1 MSWIRGYSPM
11 AVAIGLV
18 GVAGIVY
25 GSDDA
30 SIERSV
36 SRGVHFLE
44 GQQERSTGLWAF
56 NEDRV
61 GASALAG
68 LTLLE
73 CGVPTSNEQLQHAT
87 RSLRRAS
94 VALTKTYSIALGIIF
109 FDRLGE
115 AGDELLIQSL
125 ALRLLAGQAS
135 SGGWSYD
142 CPPPAPSDQQK
153 LLRLINN
160 RRSSGGPPREPFLDF
175 LEQIRSLP
183 GPQAGPSDNS
193 NTKFATLAL
202 WVARRHQIPTET
214 ALRLVAE
221 RFRRSQNADGGWGY
235 LSGGGD
241 APLPPRFGRGPG
253 PGFGRGPGPAPLHPH
268 LNDTL
273 GSMTCSGLLG
283 LAIGR
288 GVSLATEDTSVKG
301 EPGRPAPTD
310 DPNARAALLLLGQIV
325 GGSLDGEEIAGVP
338 LYNQVK
344 GDVYYFLW
352 SLERVAVAYD
362 LTTIGGHDWYQWG
375 STWLVGKQTPAG
387 GWSGRYGPGGVDT
400 CFALLFLKRA
410 NLSRDL
416 TVSLQGQVGD
426 PADET
431 RRKNARPR
439 PIEAPPKTGPNAG
452 NRATTP
458 TPPAFGGEK
467 SPEVLREA
475 LVHAGAANQRRLITE
490 YRDHKGPAYTEA
502 LGEAIPQLSIELR
515 AQARDALAERLTRM
529 TTATLHGELQS
540 GNAEVRRA
548 AALASA
554 MKEETELIP
563 DLIDRLDDS
572 DKTVRRAAA
581 IGLASLTKKNFGP
594 SEEATPE
601 QRQSAIQKWRT
612 WWSEQKR

>member
-1 MSWIRGYSPM
+1 MSRNGRHCVTL
-11 AVAIGLV
+11 VAIASLWRAGLSS
-18 GVAGIVY
+18 GA
-25 GSDDA
+25 DAA
-30 SIERSV
+30 SIDRTV
-36 SRGVHFLE
+36 SRGVRFLE
-44 GQQERSTGLWAF
+44 SQQERSTGLWAF

-73 CGVPTSNEQLQHAT
+73 CGVPASNEQLQHAT
-87 RSLRRAS
+87 RALRLAS
-94 VALTKTYSIALGIIF
+94 VSLTKTYSIALAIIYF
-109 FDRLGE
+109 NRLGE
-115 AGDELLIQSL
+115 ATDEPLVQSL
-125 ALRLLAGQAS
+125 ALRLLAGQTS

-142 CPPPAPSDQQK
+142 CPGPAPSEQQK
-153 LLRLINN
+153 LLRLITN
-160 RRSSGGPPREPFLDF
+160 RRSTGGPSREPPLDF
-175 LEQIRSLP
+175 QQQVQSLP

-202 WVARRHQIPTET
+202 WVARRHQVPTDS
-214 ALRLVAE
+214 ALRSVAD

-241 APLPPRFGRGPG
+241 GMPPGRFHPG
-253 PGFGRGPGPAPLHPH
+253 PRPPGPMRAH
-268 LNDTL
+268 LNETL

-288 GVSLATEDTSVKG
+288 GVTLVTEGASSSQDSS
-301 EPGRPAPTD
+301 RPAPTD
-310 DPNARAALLLLGQIV
+310 DPSVRAALLLLGQIV
-325 GGSLDGEEIAGVP
+325 GGSLDAEEIAGVP

-362 LTTIGGHDWYQWG
+362 LSTIGGKEWYQWG
-375 STWLVGKQTPAG
+375 SAWLVAKQTPAG

-426 PADET
+426 PADTT
-431 RRKNARPR
+431 RYKNSRPPDR
-439 PIEAPPKTGPNAG
+439 PAEAPPRTPDD
-452 NRATTP
+452 TTRRP
-458 TPPAFGGEK
+458 VTAKPPASDGEK
-467 SPEVLREA
+467 SAETLRHA
-475 LVHAGAANQRRLITE
+475 LLHTAGANQRRLINE

-502 LGEAIPQLSIELR
+502 LGEAIPQLGVELR
-515 AQARDALAERLTRM
+515 GQARDALAERLTRM
-529 TTATLHGELQS
+529 TSATLQGELQS
-540 GNAEVRRA
+540 TNAEVRRA

-554 MKEETELIP
+554 MKEEQALVP
-563 DLIDRLDDS
+563 DLIERLDDS
-572 DKTVRRAAA
+572 DKAVRRAAA
-581 IGLASLTKKNFGP
+581 IALASLTKKNFGP

-601 QRQSAIQKWRT
+601 ERKSAIHKWRV

>member
-1 MSWIRGYSPM
+1 MSRIASDRWA
-11 AVAIGLV
+11 AVALV
-18 GVAGIVY
+18 FVGAAGIAF
-25 GSDDA
+25 GSDQA
-30 SIERSV
+30 SIDRSV
-36 SRGVHFLE
+36 SRGVHYLE
-44 GQQERSTGLWAF
+44 SQQERSTGLWAF

-73 CGVPTSNEQLQHAT
+73 CGVAPDNEQLQRAA

-94 VALTKTYSIALGIIF
+94 ISLTKTYSVALAIIF
-109 FDRLGE
+109 FDRLGS
-115 AGDELLIQSL
+115 AADEPLIQSL
-125 ALRLLAGQAS
+125 ALRLLAGQTS

-142 CPPPAPSDQQK
+142 CPPPGASEQQK

-160 RRSSGGPPREPFLDF
+160 RRSPAAPTRDSDF
-175 LEQIRSLP
+175 QEQFRSLP

-202 WVARRHQIPTET
+202 WVARRHQIATEG

-241 APLPPRFGRGPG
+241 GPLPLAPFGRGPR
-253 PGFGRGPGPAPLHPH
+253 PPGPMHPH
-268 LNDTL
+268 LNETL

-288 GVSLATEDTSVKG
+288 GVSLATEDTSAG
-301 EPGRPAPTD
+301 EDSSRPGATE
-310 DPNARAALLLLGQIV
+310 DPKVRAALLLLGQIV
-325 GGSLDGEEIAGVP
+325 GGSLDSEEVAGVP
-338 LYNQVK
+338 LFNQVK

-362 LTTIGGHDWYQWG
+362 LSTFGGHDWYQWG
-375 STWLVGKQTPAG
+375 STWLLGRQTPAG
-387 GWSGRYGPGGVDT
+387 AWLGRYGPGGVDT

-426 PADET
+426 AADET
-431 RRKNARPR
+431 RRRNARPPDR
-439 PIEAPPKTGPNAG
+439 PSQAPPNVPDQGAKQRDTA
-452 NRATTP
+452 RR
-458 TPPAFGGEK
+458 PASPGEE
-467 SPEVLREA
+467 SLETLRDA
-475 LVHAGAANQRRLITE
+475 LVHAVADDQRRLIAE

-502 LGEAIPQLSIELR
+502 LAEAIPRLA
-515 AQARDALAERLTRM
+515 AQPKALARDALAERLTRM
-529 TTATLHGELQS
+529 TMATLQGELAS

-554 MKEETELIP
+554 MKEEPALIP

-572 DKTVRRAAA
+572 DKAVRRAAA

-594 SEEATPE
+594 REDATPE
-601 QRQSAIQKWRT
+601 QRQSAIEKWRT